1 MKKVVSLALMMSLCL
16 TCLASCILIP
26 HEHTSEMQITEE
38 GHCEVYTCGCPS
50 TEIIEMHADN
60 DFDGLCDICEYTV
73 CKDQSRHREYISKD
87 EDGHWWVYL
96 CGCSHLKS
104 EPEPHTDGDGDSYC
118 DICRY
123 YMPEA
128 VVLSSIE
135 AWLKTITADETI
147 AVTTW
152 YSDGVGGYGL
162 KEKVTVTDKDDIA
175 KIIESYKNLKILPL
189 DPNVSYD
196 ILPDSFRVIFTI
208 EDGYYQLMVN
218 GGFMFTHKEGT
229 YNVSYDMSNV
239 PKIDGYNSSKIS
251 YMFDVFYGYNQGATV
266 YGCMEDG
273 VSSGELVCSI
283 ENISDLEFV
292 ESEYLPE
299 NIPLYVIETGVGII
313 TVYSERHFIYDG
325 ECYELINGDFL
336 ELVKIWSG
344 EDFNVEVYNAGNW
357 FYEKPNSTYKAGETV
372 YIRIKKATDVGIVIV
387 MNGERLE
394 MTRESSEYW
403 EYAFTMPDS
412 DITVCFNTY
421 DGFLPHENYGK
432 LCESYI
438 LDDPYIGSTYVE
450 EYYGEFNGGAIV
462 AMMGGGDYPSVIW
475 NEAVEDITI
484 CYNNGNRILVL
495 YEGEFYTLT
504 EAYNLGYLTYN
515 DIAKIADEHN

>member
-1 MKKVVSLALMMSLCL
+1 MKKVVSLALMIAI
-16 TCLASCILIP
+16 CLACLVSCILIP

-60 DFDGLCDICEYTV
+60 DFDGLCDICEYTM
-73 CKDQSRHREYISKD
+73 CKDSSSHQKYICKNA
-87 EDGHWWVYL
+87 DGHWWVYP
-96 CGCSHLKS
+96 CGCSHPKS
-104 EPEPHTDGDGDSYC
+104 EVEPHIDGDGDSYC

-128 VVLSSIE
+128 VVLSDIE
-135 AWLKTITADETI
+135 AWLKIITAEETI

-152 YSDGVGGYGL
+152 YSDGALGCGL

-175 KIIESYKNLKILPL
+175 KIIESYKNLEIFPL

-196 ILPDSFRVIFTI
+196 ILPDSFRVIFTT
-208 EDGYYQLMVN
+208 ESGYHQLMVN
-218 GGFMFTHKEGT
+218 GGFMFTHKYGT

-239 PKIDGYNSSKIS
+239 PEIDGYESSEVS
-251 YMFDVFYGYNQGATV
+251 YMFDVFYGYNQDATV
-266 YGCMEDG
+266 FDLCGG
-273 VSSGELVCSI
+273 LVCKI

-292 ESEYLPE
+292 ESEYLAE
-299 NIPLYVIETGVGII
+299 NMPLYIIETGVGIV
-313 TVYSERHFIYDG
+313 TVYSERYFEYEG
-325 ECYELINGDFL
+325 VCYKLVNGDFL

-344 EDFNVEVYNAGNW
+344 EDFNVEVYNARNW
-357 FYEKPNSTYKAGETV
+357 FYENLDSTYKAGEIV
-372 YIRIKKATDVGIVIV
+372 YIRIKKATDIGIVIV
-387 MNGERLE
+387 VNGEKLE

-403 EYAFTMPDS
+403 EYAFIMPDS
-412 DITVCFNTY
+412 DITICFNTY
-421 DGFLPHENYGK
+421 DGFLPHKNYAK

-462 AMMGGGDYPSVIW
+462 AMMGGGYYTDALWDEVI
-475 NEAVEDITI
+475 DGII
-484 CYNNGNRILVL
+484 IRYYNGNRIRVL

-504 EAYNLGYLTYN
+504 EAYELGYLTYD
-515 DIAKIADEHN
+515 DIARIAYSR